1 MPWELGK
8 CSFVAGQP
16 HVNARNVIWI
26 ATANTGHQLVFDH
39 QARRANL
46 DMPMDR
52 KEYIELVNLLRPDVT
67 ECLGVSGSAESI
79 LARVIDVVDNCR
91 LH

>member
-1 MPWELGK
+1 
-8 CSFVAGQP
+8 
-16 HVNARNVIWI
+16 
-26 ATANTGHQLVFDH
+26 
-39 QARRANL
+39 
-46 DMPMDR
+46 MDR